1 MFVLSNL
8 SKMPKIHPSS
18 SSLSTDLARASLS
31 RLWKRVCIS
40 TFRKKECFPEGSMS
54 PQVPMCVTL
63 ITLRLQMGK
72 QNSCCSVSFN
82 LGNCYQSTTEE
93 SWESDQPCQKDGI
106 LLDSVGFQ
114 HGGAQAYV
122 VPSPKQ
128 VLPLAIVTYTC

>member
-1 MFVLSNL
+1 MFALSSTSN
-8 SKMPKIHPSS
+8 MIKIHLSS
-18 SSLSTDLARASLS
+18 YSLSTGLARASFSQLS
-31 RLWKRVCIS
+31 KMVCIS
-40 TFRKKECFPEGSMS
+40 TFRKRECFPGGSMS
-54 PQVPMCVTL
+54 PQVPMFVTL

-122 VPSPKQ
+122 VPSPNQ
-128 VLPLAIVTYTC
+128 VFPLAIVTYTC